1 MAQTLDD
8 SCIWRETSGAWD
20 GVSMHNAR
28 YTYSI
33 TGDTLIGAMTYKK
46 VRQSGVD
53 SVQVMVFPE
62 PQPPTAEIMDR
73 YMGAIREDVAAS
85 AWYVV
90 FAGQTS
96 ESLLYD
102 FDLTIGEIISGTFGD
117 CGSNAVVTSI
127 DDVTVDGQVRARFH
141 ISPWGRFIVEG
152 VGANTGLFGYLC
164 QFFESGSCL
173 ETYYHGTDSLVVN
186 GCTAIPTG
194 LRDPIIPQASLSVF
208 PNPTTG
214 ACSLGAAYSRTM
226 VLVRDAL
233 GRIVLVQRTDV
244 AGAIDLTM
252 LDRGSYT
259 IAIEEEIVRVIKE

>member
-1 MAQTLDD
+1 
-8 SCIWRETSGAWD
+8 
-20 GVSMHNAR
+20 MHNAH

-33 TGDTLIGAMTYKK
+33 AGDTLIGAFVYKK
-46 VRQSGVD
+46 VRQFGVD
-53 SVQVMVFPE
+53 SVQIMVIPE
-62 PQPPTAEIMDR
+62 PQPITAEIIDR
-73 YMGAIREDVAAS
+73 YMGAIREDVAAA

-90 FAGQTS
+90 FASQTT

-102 FDLTIGEIISGTFGD
+102 FELSVGESISGTFGD
-117 CGSNAVVTSI
+117 CANNPTVTAV
-127 DDVTVDGQVRARFH
+127 DNVTVDGQLRARYH

-186 GCTAIPTG
+186 GCSAIATG
-194 LRDPIIPQASLSVF
+194 LGETSATSSSVTVS

-214 ACSLGAAYSRTM
+214 LCSLGAAYARRV

-233 GRIVLVQRTDV
+233 GRVVLAQRTDT
-244 AGAIDLTM
+244 AGAIDLAN
-252 LDRGSYT
+252 LDQGTYILS
-259 IAIEEEIVRVIKE
+259 IEGEVVRVVKE